1 MKKILLKEVVSLLFH
16 AAKGE
21 ISVSNAHRRRQD
33 TNDEIL
39 DSISCRLGTIEGKLS
54 AYHRKVSNDT
64 RTSIQGE
71 SINLKGR
78 STRELFEQSCEEG
91 GNWIVDG
98 YMKVGLVNLVV
109 ASGGVGKTNFV
120 TQIALAVAKG
130 VRPEFLP
137 DSCSVSVKSKVMY
150 YRLEDFAGEL
160 KGKYGDGEAL
170 RASDITWFLR
180 EDLKEDTLNGFVS
193 HLNALAESIEEDT
206 LVCVD
211 PATKLPGYKHEP
223 FIRGVEEAMA
233 KAKARGVSLTVLA
246 SIHLDEIKEWTV
258 LSGCDIKGGDK
269 AFQQAGSVVAFR
281 KERTDP
287 STYRYLQCLKDPKGS
302 QTPFYG
308 QVLVCKA
315 VVDELDG
322 DNKYLHYE
330 YVCLKSEIE
339 ARPLKPKAQLAAEVD
354 VIDSFKRAPNLK
366 IGTKEEAIIVEM
378 HNEGKPISLIARTLK
393 VSERTIDRHIKK
405 LTGGK

>member
-1 MKKILLKEVVSLLFH
+1 MKKFLLKEVVSLLFH
-16 AAKGE
+16 VAKGE

-39 DSISCRLGTIEGKLS
+39 DSISCRLGTIEGMLS

-233 KAKARGVSLTVLA
+233 KAKAKGVSLTVLA

-258 LSGCDIKGGDK
+258 LSGCDIKGG
-269 AFQQAGSVVAFR
+269 
-281 KERTDP
+281 
-287 STYRYLQCLKDPKGS
+287 
-302 QTPFYG
+302 
-308 QVLVCKA
+308 
-315 VVDELDG
+315 
-322 DNKYLHYE
+322 
-330 YVCLKSEIE
+330 
-339 ARPLKPKAQLAAEVD
+339 
-354 VIDSFKRAPNLK
+354 
-366 IGTKEEAIIVEM
+366 
-378 HNEGKPISLIARTLK
+378 
-393 VSERTIDRHIKK
+393 
-405 LTGGK
+405 